1 MVVKKEPQDSTKG
14 GSPSAN
20 TKQEVLDK
28 YNIKESPKSVYI
40 IERPDDDPL
49 IIKKPIGK
57 ELGSAHLEILLEMHG
72 EEPLKEFDPSTGTE
86 RTLPSPRSA
95 EKRKAAIKNW
105 VEDILPKMLL
115 YPKDPEELS
124 YVDQFLLFSQIFAEL
139 ETANNSFRLL
149 R

>member
-1 MVVKKEPQDSTKG
+1 
-14 GSPSAN
+14 
-20 TKQEVLDK
+20 
-28 YNIKESPKSVYI
+28 
-40 IERPDDDPL
+40 
-49 IIKKPIGK
+49 
-57 ELGSAHLEILLEMHG
+57 MHG
-72 EEPLKEFDPSTGTE
+72 EEPLREFDPSTGTE
-86 RTLPSPRSA
+86 KVLPSPRSA

>member
-1 MVVKKEPQDSTKG
+1 MVAKKEPQEPKG
-14 GSPSAN
+14 GSPTADR
-20 TKQEVLDK
+20 KQEILNEYGITEK
-28 YNIKESPKSVYI
+28 PKHVFI
-40 IERPDDDPL
+40 IERPDDVPL

-57 ELGSAHLEILLEMHG
+57 ELGAAHLEILLEMHG